1 MENYENMIKDKKY
14 DEIFLQLINENKE
27 LKKSFNKEIDKMKTE
42 VSSLQQKIKYLEK
55 QNNKIMKQHNITLVN
70 KFSKELLTAIFD
82 EDLEYFKDIIETEV
96 FPVNEYIMDESEKVT
111 FSSFRPQISLY
122 FIIV

>member
-14 DEIFLQLINENKE
+14 DEIFLQLINENRE

-111 FSSFRPQISLY
+111 FSSIRPQISLY